1 MQRDG
6 ETNLQRLISE
16 FSNLWRKTTCRH
28 RNVSSA
34 DAETPWRVDDL
45 NRAHHVLQVCEGFA
59 HAHENDVV
67 DLVAA
72 FAFDRDDL
80 VDNFA
85 RAQIAR
91 EPFQAACA
99 KFASVSAT
107 DLGRNADCSAIRF
120 ASIERR

>member
-1 MQRDG
+1 MQRNSEADLQGFFGKLFNLRG
-6 ETNLQRLISE
+6 ET
-16 FSNLWRKTTCRH
+16 TG
-28 RNVSSA
+28 RNGDVPGA